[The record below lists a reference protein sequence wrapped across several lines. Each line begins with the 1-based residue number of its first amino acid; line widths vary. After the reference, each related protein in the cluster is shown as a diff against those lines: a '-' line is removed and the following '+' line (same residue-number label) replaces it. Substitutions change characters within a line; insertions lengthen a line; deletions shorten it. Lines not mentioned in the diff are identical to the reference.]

1 MDLNNKS
8 DKKSLTEIEYD
19 IFGIIPLLAKFLHYF
34 LNNPRNFIN
43 FQSSWATS
51 FSNMLVSNLVKPAE
65 NKKNGREINK
75 TSGKMFK
82 NTIWDEHPYFNFWK
96 QLYLSNVDVVEKSI
110 EDIEDFNENE
120 KQKMLFFMRRFL
132 ESMSPMNFPA
142 TNPDIVKET
151 FRSGGANLLNG
162 LKNFAEDLDPKTG
175 RLNMSMV
182 DKNKFVVGDNLACTP
197 GKIIFQNELV
207 QLIQY
212 RPTTNKVHE
221 VPLLIIPPWINK
233 YYILDLRPENSLVRW
248 LVSEGFSV
256 FVISWKEPNE
266 ESSDISFY
274 DYFTKGVFQVIEFM
288 KSKLNIN
295 KVNTL
300 GYCIGGTLQALC
312 LSYLERIGD
321 KTINSA
327 TFLTS
332 MIDFSEPGDLG
343 FFVDEEIVEKLEII
357 MEVDGYLEGD
367 HMSQVFNILRANDL
381 IWHFFVNN
389 YLKGKS
395 PDAFDILYWNSD
407 STRLPRKM
415 HSFYLREMY
424 LKNSLAKPNAL
435 EMQGT
440 LIDITKINSPSCFVS
455 AVEDHIA
462 PWHSTFAGAKLL
474 GGEKT
479 FILTNGGHVAGI
491 VNPPE
496 SSRYSHYVSKLEFQF
511 PDEWLENANNVNDSW
526 WITWSSWLADKSGS
540 KIKALNINQKFVIE
554 DAPGSYVRSNYRD
567 P

>member
-1 MDLNNKS
+1 MELNNNP
-8 DKKSLTEIEYD
+8 DKKPFPEIEYD
-19 IFGIIPLLAKFLHYF
+19 FFGLIPLIAKFLHYF
-34 LNNPRNFIN
+34 LNNPKNFIN
-43 FQSSWATS
+43 FQSSLATS
-51 FSNMLVSNLVKPAE
+51 FSNMLISNIVKPAE
-65 NKKNGREINK
+65 NKKDDRESAR
-75 TSGKMFK
+75 TSRKMFK
-82 NTIWDEHPYFNFWK
+82 NTMWDEHPYFNFWK
-96 QLYLSNVDVVEKSI
+96 QLYLSNVNVVEKSI

-120 KQKMLFFMRRFL
+120 KQKLLFFMRRFL
-132 ESMSPMNFPA
+132 ESMSPLNFPA

-151 FRSGGANLLNG
+151 FQSGGANLLNG

-175 RLNMSMV
+175 RLNMRMV

-212 RPTTNKVHE
+212 QPTTNDVYE
-221 VPLLIIPPWINK
+221 VPILIVPPWINK
-233 YYILDLRPENSLVRW
+233 YYILDLRPENSFVRW
-248 LVSEGFSV
+248 MVSKGFSV

-266 ESSDISFY
+266 ENSDIDFY
-274 DYFTKGVFQVIEFM
+274 DYFSKGVDQVMKFM
-288 KSKLNIN
+288 KSDLNFN
-295 KVNTL
+295 KINTL

-312 LSYLERIGD
+312 LSYFERIGD
-321 KTINSA
+321 TTINSA

-343 FFVDEEIVEKLEII
+343 FFVDEDIVEKLEVI
-357 MEVDGYLEGD
+357 MEADGYLDGD

-381 IWHFFVNN
+381 IWHFFINN

-407 STRLPRKM
+407 STRLPKNM

-435 EMQGT
+435 QVRGIM
-440 LIDITKINSPSCFVS
+440 IDVTKVNIPLCFVS

-462 PWHSTFAGAKLL
+462 PWRSTFAGAKLL

-496 SSRYSHYVSKLEFQF
+496 NSRYSHYVSKLECQST
-511 PDEWLENANNVNDSW
+511 DEWLENANHIKDSW
-526 WITWSSWLADKSGS
+526 WTTWSAWLADNSGP
-540 KIKALNINQKFVIE
+540 KIKALNINQKSVIE

>member
-1 MDLNNKS
+1 MELNNKP
-8 DKKSLTEIEYD
+8 DKKSFSEIEYD
-19 IFGIIPLLAKFLHYF
+19 IFGIIPLISKFLHYF
-34 LNNPRNFIN
+34 LNNPKNIIN
-43 FQSSWATS
+43 IQSSLASS
-51 FSNMLVSNLVKPAE
+51 FSNILVSSLINPTE
-65 NKKNGREINK
+65 NQKNNHGSNK
-75 TSGKMFK
+75 TSSKMFK
-82 NTIWDEHPYFNFWK
+82 NTMWDEHPYFYFWK
-96 QLYLSNVDVVEKSI
+96 RLYLSNVDVVEKSI
-110 EDIEDFNENE
+110 EDIGDFSENE
-120 KQKMLFFMRRFL
+120 KQKLLFFMRRFL
-132 ESMSPMNFPA
+132 ESMSPLNFPA

-151 FRSGGANLLNG
+151 FRSGGTNLLNG

-175 RLNMSMV
+175 RLNMRMV

-212 RPTTNKVHE
+212 QPTTKMAYE

-266 ESSDISFY
+266 ENSEIDFY
-274 DYFTKGVFQVIEFM
+274 DYFSIGVHQVVNFM
-288 KSKLNIN
+288 KSKLNFNRI
-295 KVNTL
+295 NTL

-312 LSYLERIGD
+312 LSYFERISD
-321 KTINSA
+321 NPINSA

-343 FFVDEEIVEKLEII
+343 FFVDEEIVEKLEVI
-357 MEVDGYLEGD
+357 MEADGYLDGS

-424 LKNSLAKPNAL
+424 LNNSLAKPDVL
-435 EMQGT
+435 EIQGT
-440 LIDITKINSPSCFVS
+440 KIDITKISTPSCFVS

-462 PWHSTFAGAKLL
+462 PWRSTFAGAKLL

-491 VNPPE
+491 VNPVE
-496 SSRYSHYVSKLEFQF
+496 SSRYSHYVSKLEFKS
-511 PDEWLENANNVNDSW
+511 PDEWLESAKNMKASW
-526 WITWSSWLADKSGS
+526 WITWSSWLADNSGS
-540 KIKALNINQKFVIE
+540 RIKALNINPKSVIE
-554 DAPGSYVRSNYRD
+554 DAPGSYVRSNYED
-567 P
+567 

>member
-1 MDLNNKS
+1 MDLNNKP

-51 FSNMLVSNLVKPAE
+51 FSNMLVSNLVNPAE
-65 NKKNGREINK
+65 NKKNGRETNK

-175 RLNMSMV
+175 RLNMRMV
-182 DKNKFVVGDNLACTP
+182 DKNKFVVDVNLACTP

-212 RPTTNKVHE
+212 QPTTNKVHE
-221 VPLLIIPPWINK
+221 IPLLIIPPWINK

-274 DYFTKGVFQVIEFM
+274 DYFSKGVFQVIEFL
-288 KSKLNIN
+288 KSELNFN

-312 LSYLERIGD
+312 LSYLERTGD

-343 FFVDEEIVEKLEII
+343 FFVDEDIVEKLEVI

-462 PWHSTFAGAKLL
+462 PWRSTFAGAKLL

-511 PDEWLENANNVNDSW
+511 PDEWLENANNANDSW
-526 WITWSSWLADKSGS
+526 WTTWSSWLADKSGS

>member
-1 MDLNNKS
+1 MDLNNKP

-51 FSNMLVSNLVKPAE
+51 FSNMLVSNLVNPAE

-175 RLNMSMV
+175 RLNMRMV

-212 RPTTNKVHE
+212 QPTTNKVHE
-221 VPLLIIPPWINK
+221 IPLLIIPPWINK

-274 DYFTKGVFQVIEFM
+274 DYFSKGVFQVIEFL
-288 KSKLNIN
+288 KSELNFN

-312 LSYLERIGD
+312 LSYLERTGD

-343 FFVDEEIVEKLEII
+343 FFVDEDIVEKLEVI

-462 PWHSTFAGAKLL
+462 PWRSTFAGAKLL

-511 PDEWLENANNVNDSW
+511 PDEWLENANNANDSW
-526 WITWSSWLADKSGS
+526 WTTWSSWLADKSGS

>member
-1 MDLNNKS
+1 MDLNNKP

-51 FSNMLVSNLVKPAE
+51 FSNMLVSNLVNPAE

-175 RLNMSMV
+175 RLNMRMV

-212 RPTTNKVHE
+212 QPTTNKVHE
-221 VPLLIIPPWINK
+221 IPLLIIPPWINK

-274 DYFTKGVFQVIEFM
+274 DYFSKGVFQVIEFL
-288 KSKLNIN
+288 KSELNFN

-312 LSYLERIGD
+312 LSYLERTGD

-343 FFVDEEIVEKLEII
+343 FFVDEDIVEKLEVI

-462 PWHSTFAGAKLL
+462 PWRSTFAGAKLL

-496 SSRYSHYVSKLEFQF
+496 RSRYSHYVSKLEFQF
-511 PDEWLENANNVNDSW
+511 PDEWLENANNANDSW
-526 WITWSSWLADKSGS
+526 WTTWSSWLADKSGS